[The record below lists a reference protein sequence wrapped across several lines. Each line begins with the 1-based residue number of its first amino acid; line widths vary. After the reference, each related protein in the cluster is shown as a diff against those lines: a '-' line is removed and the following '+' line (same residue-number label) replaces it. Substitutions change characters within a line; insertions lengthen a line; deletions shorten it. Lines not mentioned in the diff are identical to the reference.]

1 MANWT
6 SITAADVMTRLS
18 GKEAEAFRNAALA
31 PGEAD
36 PMATTIAAV
45 VNRIRGAIAANPR
58 NTLGPDGQIPK
69 CLLDAALD
77 MLAVR
82 VPARAFGTV
91 LDPDGVRKDANR
103 AAQQLLERIED
114 GKGPQI
120 PGLADDDGAEVTV
133 ERPGILVQYYETHDE
148 NLSRDLT
155 DGV

>member
-1 MANWT
+1 MANWQA
-6 SITAADVMTRLS
+6 ITAADVMTRLS
-18 GKEAEAFRNAALA
+18 GKEVEGFRNASLG

-36 PMATTIAAV
+36 PLATTIAAV

-58 NTLGPDGQIPK
+58 NTLGPEGQIPK

-103 AAQQLLERIED
+103 AAERLLERVE
-114 GKGPQI
+114 KGEGPMI
-120 PGLADDDGAEVTV
+120 PGVASDDGAAVETDREAISVT
-133 ERPGILVQYYETHDE
+133 YYETHKE
-148 NLSRDLT
+148 SLTRDLT